1 LKNGIYGFSRDKG
14 TKNIVKEKKPLPV
27 NWVDLSPTDF
37 VSKWYNEQYQSCTYC
52 NAAGFSQR
60 FMHRSME
67 QNHTVKNHFGRVL
80 EIGANRGEHL
90 GYVRHTFDS
99 YFLTDIQ
106 TFDKSVL
113 PNTELRN
120 GLIFQREDATQL
132 SFDNQSFDRV
142 LCSCVL
148 HHVSDAESALT
159 ELRRVLKTGGSADIF
174 LSSDPGFLFRLGRYI
189 GPVRE
194 AKKLGLDGV
203 KRLVDARDHRN
214 HVAGLTRLIRHVFR
228 DDTISERSYPVRYM
242 SWNMSFWKIFHII
255 KSD

>member
-1 LKNGIYGFSRDKG
+1 LKSGIHGFIRDKNAHN
-14 TKNIVKEKKPLPV
+14 TMKEKNPLPD
-27 NWVDLSPTDF
+27 NWVDLSPTEF

-67 QNHTVKNHFGRVL
+67 QNHRENVHFESVL

-90 GYVRHTFDS
+90 GYVRHSFDS

-106 TFDKSVL
+106 AYDRSVL
-113 PNTELRN
+113 PSTEIRS
-120 GLIFQREDATQL
+120 GLVFQKEDATHLTFKDQI
-132 SFDNQSFDRV
+132 FNRV

-159 ELRRVLKTGGSADIF
+159 ELRRVLKNGGSADIF

-189 GPVRE
+189 GPMRE

-228 DDTISERSYPVRYM
+228 DDMISEKSYPVRCM
-242 SWNMSFWKIFHII
+242 SWNLSFWKMFHIV
-255 KSD
+255 KTD

>member
-1 LKNGIYGFSRDKG
+1 M
-14 TKNIVKEKKPLPV
+14 KEKKPLPDT
-27 NWVDLSPTDF
+27 WVDLSSTDF
-37 VSKWYNEQYQSCTYC
+37 VSKWYNEQYQTCTYC

-60 FMHRSME
+60 FMHRSLE
-67 QNHTVKNHFGRVL
+67 QNHSERSHFEKVL

-90 GYVRHTFDS
+90 EYVRHTFDT

-106 TFDKSVL
+106 KFDKSVL
-113 PNTELRN
+113 PSTESRS
-120 GLIFQREDATQL
+120 GLVFQKEDATQL
-132 SFDNQSFDRV
+132 SFRDESFNRV

-148 HHVSDAESALT
+148 HHVNDAESALN
-159 ELRRVLKTGGSADIF
+159 ELRRVLKPGGSADIF

-214 HVAGLTRLIRHVFR
+214 HVAGLTRLIRHVYR
-228 DDTISERSYPVRYM
+228 NDTICEKSYPVRYM
-242 SWNMSFWKIFHII
+242 SWNLSFWKIFHIE
-255 KSD
+255 KAH

>member
-1 LKNGIYGFSRDKG
+1 M
-14 TKNIVKEKKPLPV
+14 KEKKPLPD

-60 FMHRSME
+60 FMHRSLE
-67 QNHTVKNHFGRVL
+67 QKHTERTHFESVL

-90 GYVRHTFDS
+90 EYVRHTFDS

-106 TFDKSVL
+106 KYDKSVL
-113 PNTELRN
+113 PNTELRS
-120 GLIFQREDATQL
+120 GLIFQREDATRL
-132 SFDNQSFDRV
+132 SFNNQTFNRV

-159 ELRRVLKTGGSADIF
+159 ELRRVLKDGGSADIF
-174 LSSDPGFLFRLGRYI
+174 LSSDPGFLFRLGRYM

-203 KRLVDARDHRN
+203 KRLVDARDYRN
-214 HVAGLTRLIRHVFR
+214 HVVGLTRVIRHVFR
-228 DDTISERSYPVRYM
+228 NDAISEQSYPVRYM
-242 SWNMSFWKIFHII
+242 SWNLSFWKIFHIV
-255 KSD
+255 KTSE

>member
-1 LKNGIYGFSRDKG
+1 
-14 TKNIVKEKKPLPV
+14 
-27 NWVDLSPTDF
+27 
-37 VSKWYNEQYQSCTYC
+37 
-52 NAAGFSQR
+52 
-60 FMHRSME
+60 MHRSME
-67 QNHTVKNHFGRVL
+67 QNHRENVHFESVL

-90 GYVRHTFDS
+90 GYVRHSFDS

-106 TFDKSVL
+106 AYDRSVL
-113 PNTELRN
+113 PSTEIRS
-120 GLIFQREDATQL
+120 GLVFQKEDATHLTFKDQI
-132 SFDNQSFDRV
+132 FNRV

-159 ELRRVLKTGGSADIF
+159 ELRRVLKNGGSADIF

-228 DDTISERSYPVRYM
+228 DDMISEKSYPVRYM
-242 SWNMSFWKIFHII
+242 SWNLSFWKMFHIV
-255 KSD
+255 KTD

>member
-1 LKNGIYGFSRDKG
+1 
-14 TKNIVKEKKPLPV
+14 
-27 NWVDLSPTDF
+27 
-37 VSKWYNEQYQSCTYC
+37 
-52 NAAGFSQR
+52 
-60 FMHRSME
+60 MHRSME
-67 QNHTVKNHFGRVL
+67 QNHRENVHFESVL

-90 GYVRHTFDS
+90 GYVRHSFDS

-106 TFDKSVL
+106 AYDRSVL
-113 PNTELRN
+113 PSTEIRS
-120 GLIFQREDATQL
+120 GLVFQKEDATHLTFKDQT
-132 SFDNQSFDRV
+132 FNRV

-148 HHVSDAESALT
+148 HHVSDAESALA
-159 ELRRVLKTGGSADIF
+159 ELRRVLKNGGSADIF

-228 DDTISERSYPVRYM
+228 DDMISEKSYPVRYM
-242 SWNMSFWKIFHII
+242 SWNLSFWKMFHIV
-255 KSD
+255 KTD

>member
-1 LKNGIYGFSRDKG
+1 M
-14 TKNIVKEKKPLPV
+14 KEKKPLPN
-27 NWVDLSPTDF
+27 NWVDLSPTNF
-37 VSKWYNEQYQSCTYC
+37 VSKWYSEQYQSCTYC

-60 FMHRSME
+60 FMHRSIE
-67 QNHTVKNHFGRVL
+67 QNHKENVHFDSVL

-90 GYVRHTFDS
+90 EYVRHTFDS
-99 YFLTDIQ
+99 FFLTDIEAY
-106 TFDKSVL
+106 DKSVL
-113 PNTELRN
+113 PDTEMRT
-120 GLIFQREDATQL
+120 GLVFQREDATRL
-132 SFDNQSFDRV
+132 SFKDQTFNRV
-142 LCSCVL
+142 SCSCVL

-159 ELRRVLKTGGSADIF
+159 ELRRVLKNGGSADIF

-228 DDTISERSYPVRYM
+228 NDSIREQSYPVRYM
-242 SWNMSFWKIFHII
+242 SWNLSFWKIFHIV
-255 KSD
+255 KTE

>member
-1 LKNGIYGFSRDKG
+1 
-14 TKNIVKEKKPLPV
+14 
-27 NWVDLSPTDF
+27 
-37 VSKWYNEQYQSCTYC
+37 
-52 NAAGFSQR
+52 
-60 FMHRSME
+60 ME
-67 QNHTVKNHFGRVL
+67 QNHRENVHFESVL

-90 GYVRHTFDS
+90 GYVRHSFDS

-106 TFDKSVL
+106 AYDRSVL
-113 PNTELRN
+113 PSTEIRS
-120 GLIFQREDATQL
+120 GLVFQKEDATHLTFKDQT
-132 SFDNQSFDRV
+132 FNRV

-159 ELRRVLKTGGSADIF
+159 ELRRVLKNGGSADIF

-228 DDTISERSYPVRYM
+228 DDMISERSYPVRYM
-242 SWNMSFWKIFHII
+242 SWNLSFWKMFHIV
-255 KSD
+255 KTD

>member
-1 LKNGIYGFSRDKG
+1 M
-14 TKNIVKEKKPLPV
+14 KEKKPLPT
-27 NWVDLSPTDF
+27 NWVDLSPGDF
-37 VSKWYNEQYQSCTYC
+37 VSKWYTEQYQSCTYC

-60 FMHRSME
+60 FMHRSLE
-67 QNHTVKNHFGRVL
+67 RKHTETTHLERVL

-90 GYVRHTFDS
+90 AYVRHTFGT
-99 YFLTDIQ
+99 YYLTDIQ
-106 TFDKSVL
+106 AYEKSVL
-113 PNTELRN
+113 PKTELRT
-120 GLIFQREDATQL
+120 GLVFQKEDATCL
-132 SFDNQSFDRV
+132 SFNNETFNRV

-148 HHVSDAESALT
+148 HHVSDAETALT
-159 ELRRVLKTGGSADIF
+159 ELRRVLTCGGSADIF
-174 LSSDPGFLFRLGRYI
+174 LSSDPGFLFRLGRYL

-228 DDTISERSYPVRYM
+228 NDLISERSYPVRFM
-242 SWNMSFWKIFHII
+242 SWNLSFWKIFNIV